1 MQREMLGFLFFSGFT
16 VWAWFRSEKKIEDA
30 MGQQKKEAA
39 EKEGDSE
46 ASVSDYEVFLSFRG
60 PDSRQGLADVLYN
73 DMRTAGI
80 HVFRDDDELDT
91 GDEIGKILPAIKNS
105 KICVPIFSST
115 FAASAW
121 CLREVEK
128 MVELKK
134 KIMPI
139 FYTATPEDV
148 KLGTALFKKEL
159 RKHEKKHGKEQVKKW
174 EEALKVVARIK
185 GREVKTTGFAEFSML
200 FVRALLIKLK
210 VKTKYLTNNLVKR
223 DDHEEAVVKLLDI
236 DSSDVRIIGIHG
248 MGGIGKTTLAK
259 VIFNKLSPRFDCCS
273 FLENIQE
280 SLRRDGLEYLQK
292 QLVEDLDPKLKNFQK
307 IDTITMLREN
317 FRRRR
322 ALIVLDDVNQRKQI
336 EMIVGMLG
344 WFGSGSR
351 IIITTRDRS
360 IFTRE
365 ACTHAME
372 EMDPDQAL
380 LLFSRHAFRED
391 SPPSDFRILSEEVLS
406 LTGGLPLAI
415 EVVGSLLC
423 QCEKKRWKV
432 TIERL
437 KKVPNRDVQEKLK
450 ISFDALEFH
459 QKQIFLDIACFFINK
474 ERSNAILMWE
484 ACDFDPDY
492 GIEVLVSMSLLKITK
507 DNEFQMHDLVK
518 DLGRELVREEC
529 FGDPAKRSRIWSSK
543 EAKELFKIKQEKEN
557 VEGLFPEKL
566 YGDCILK
573 HELFSG
579 FRNLRLLKLVGAKL
593 TGNFENLLPKLKWFT
608 WQQCPSDFAV
618 TNLTLENLVVL
629 DLSDSFI
636 TENWAGWNMI
646 QLAKNLKALDLTGCC
661 NLTSTPYLS
670 NNDAL
675 ERLVLR
681 GCRNLAEIH
690 GSINK
695 LTRLKHLDLQ
705 GCPSLRGLPEEL
717 CSLEDLENIL
727 VVGNH
732 GAPFHLPESIGNLR
746 SLSVMKLHWV
756 EITRIPDS
764 IGGLVN
770 LTHLSMHKCSGMK
783 TLPDIIG
790 DLKSLVKLDM
800 SNTELSALPN
810 SVGRLSKLRWLQLNS
825 TKIEELPGSLGDLES
840 LVELQLS
847 NSNLSALPD
856 SVGRLSKLQ
865 WLRLSS
871 TKIEELPDSL
881 GDLESLVE
889 LQLSDTNLSALPDSV
904 GRLSKLSLLEL
915 SSTKIEE
922 LPDSLGDLESLVA
935 LELSNS
941 NLSALPDSV
950 GRLSKLKW
958 LRLSSTKIEELPNS
972 LGDLESLVELELSN
986 SNLSALPD
994 SVGRLSKLSLLELSS
1009 TKIEELPDSLGDL
1022 ESLVELELSN
1032 SNLSAL
1038 PDSVGRLS
1046 KLQWLQ
1052 LSSTKIEEL
1061 PDSLGDLESLV
1072 GLQLSNTNLS
1082 ALPDSVGRLSKLKW
1096 LRLSSTKIEELPYSL
1111 GDLESLVELQ
1121 LSNTN
1126 LSALPDS
1133 VGRLS
1138 KLQWLQLSSTKIEEL
1153 PDSLWDLESLV
1164 ELELSN
1170 TNLIALPDS
1179 VGRLSKLQWLRLS
1192 STKISALPDSVGDL
1206 ESLVRLEL
1214 SNSNLSALPDSVGRL
1229 SKLSLLEL
1237 SSTKI
1242 EELPDSLWDLESLVE
1257 LQLSNTNLSALPD
1270 SVGRLS
1276 KLQSLGLSSM
1286 KIEELPDSLG
1296 DLKSLETLDLSSSKL
1311 RILPDSVGEMSELRH
1326 LLLDECNIR
1335 KLPSSIGKLARLEY
1349 LELGGWSLKCLPQ
1362 LPDFSNLKKLQSI
1375 DFEDWF
1381 VKVAGTE
1388 IDKHACGVARMRWSG
1403 FPARWEI

>member
-1 MQREMLGFLFFSGFT
+1 MKRI
-16 VWAWFRSEKKIEDA
+16 REDA
-30 MGQQKKEAA
+30 SPGPQFKRPFGSSGYESTKEAA
-39 EKEGDSE
+39 EKDDDSE

-60 PDSRQGLADVLYN
+60 PDSRQGLADVLYS
-73 DMRTAGI
+73 DMKTAGI
-80 HVFRDDDELDT
+80 RVFRDDDELDI
-91 GDEIGKILPAIKNS
+91 GDEIGKILPAIGSS

-115 FAASAW
+115 FAESAW
-121 CLREVEK
+121 CLREVER
-128 MVELKK
+128 MVEFKK
-134 KIMPI
+134 EIMPI

-148 KLGTALFKKEL
+148 KLGTELFKKEL
-159 RKHEKKHGKEQVKKW
+159 REHEKKHGKEQVKKW

-185 GREVKTTGFAEFSML
+185 GREVKTTGFGEFSTL
-200 FVRALLIKLK
+200 FVNTLLRKLK
-210 VKTKYLTNNLVKR
+210 VKTKYLADSLVKR
-223 DDHEEAVVKLLDI
+223 DDHEEAVMELLDI

-259 VIFNKLSPRFDCCS
+259 VIFNQLSARFDCCS

-280 SLRRDGLEYLQK
+280 SLRRNDLEYLQK

-307 IDTITMLREN
+307 IDAITILREN
-317 FRRRR
+317 ICRRR
-322 ALIVLDDVNQRKQI
+322 ALIVLDDVNQRNQI

-351 IIITTRDRS
+351 IIITTRDKS

-365 ACTHAME
+365 AYTHAME

-380 LLFSRHAFRED
+380 LLFSRRAFRDD

-415 EVVGSLLC
+415 DIIGSLLF
-423 QCEKKRWKV
+423 QCEKKRWKA

-437 KKVPNRDVQEKLK
+437 KNVPPRDVLRKLK
-450 ISFDALEFH
+450 ISFDALEFD

-484 ACDFDPDY
+484 ACDFYPDD

-507 DNEFQMHDLVK
+507 DNEFQMHGLVK

-529 FGDPAKRSRIWSSK
+529 FGDPVKRSRIWSSK
-543 EAKELFKIKQEKEN
+543 EAKEVLKIKQEKEN
-557 VEGLFPEKL
+557 IEGLFPEKL

-573 HELFSG
+573 HEQFSG

-593 TGNFENLLPKLKWFT
+593 TGDFENLLPKLKWFT
-608 WQQCPSDFAV
+608 WQRCPSDFAAI
-618 TNLTLENLVVL
+618 NLTLENLVVL
-629 DLSDSFI
+629 DLSNSFI

-646 QLAKNLKALDLTGCC
+646 EIAKNLKALDLTGCC
-661 NLTSTPYLS
+661 NLTSTPDLS

-675 ERLVLR
+675 EKLILR

-690 GSINK
+690 GSIKK

-705 GCPSLRGLPEEL
+705 GCPSLRGLPEEIG
-717 CSLEDLENIL
+717 SLEDLEEIL
-727 VVGNH
+727 VDGNH
-732 GAPFHLPESIGNLR
+732 GATFHLPESIGNLH
-746 SLSVMKLHWV
+746 SLSVMKLHRL

-770 LTHLSMHKCSGMK
+770 LTHLSMRECRGMR

-800 SNTELSALPN
+800 SGTELSALPD
-810 SVGRLSKLRWLQLNS
+810 
-825 TKIEELPGSLGDLES
+825 SLGDLES
-840 LVELQLS
+840 LVVLELSNTELSALPDSVGRLSKLQRLQLYSTKMEELPDSLGDLESLVNLELSNTELSALPDSVGRLSKLQRLQLYSTKIEELPDSLGDLESLVSLQLS
-847 NSNLSALPD
+847 STNLSALPD

-865 WLRLSS
+865 WLGLSS

-881 GDLESLVE
+881 GDLESLV
-889 LQLSDTNLSALPDSV
+889 N
-904 GRLSKLSLLEL
+904 
-915 SSTKIEE
+915 
-922 LPDSLGDLESLVA
+922 
-935 LELSNS
+935 LELSN
-941 NLSALPDSV
+941 
-950 GRLSKLKW
+950 
-958 LRLSSTKIEELPNS
+958 TE
-972 LGDLESLVELELSN
+972 
-986 SNLSALPD
+986 
-994 SVGRLSKLSLLELSS
+994 
-1009 TKIEELPDSLGDL
+1009 
-1022 ESLVELELSN
+1022 
-1032 SNLSAL
+1032 LSAL

-1046 KLQWLQ
+1046 KLQWLG

-1061 PDSLGDLESLV
+1061 PDSLWDLESLV
-1072 GLQLSNTNLS
+1072 SLQLSSTNLS
-1082 ALPDSVGRLSKLKW
+1082 ALPDSVKRLSKLQW
-1096 LRLSSTKIEELPYSL
+1096 LGLDSTKIEELPDSL
-1111 GDLESLVELQ
+1111 WDLESLVSLEL
-1121 LSNTN
+1121 SYTN

-1138 KLQWLQLSSTKIEEL
+1138 KLQSLRLSSTKIEEL

-1170 TNLIALPDS
+1170 TNLSALPDS
-1179 VGRLSKLQWLRLS
+1179 VGRLSKLQSLRLS
-1192 STKISALPDSVGDL
+1192 STKIEELPDSLWDL
-1206 ESLVRLEL
+1206 ESSVELEL
-1214 SNSNLSALPDSVGRL
+1214 SITNLSALPDSVGRL
-1229 SKLSLLEL
+1229 SKLQSLRL

-1242 EELPDSLWDLESLVE
+1242 EELPDSLWDLESLVLLE
-1257 LQLSNTNLSALPD
+1257 LSYTNLSALPD

-1276 KLQSLGLSSM
+1276 KLQSLRLSST

-1296 DLKSLETLDLSSSKL
+1296 DLKSLGTLDLSSSKL
-1311 RILPDSVGEMSELRH
+1311 RILPDSVGEMSKLRH

-1349 LELGGWSLKCLPQ
+1349 LELGGLSLQCLPQ

-1381 VKVAGTE
+1381 VKVAGTG
-1388 IDKHACGVARMRWSG
+1388 IDKHACGVARRRWSG

>member
-1 MQREMLGFLFFSGFT
+1 
-16 VWAWFRSEKKIEDA
+16 
-30 MGQQKKEAA
+30 
-39 EKEGDSE
+39 
-46 ASVSDYEVFLSFRG
+46 
-60 PDSRQGLADVLYN
+60 
-73 DMRTAGI
+73 
-80 HVFRDDDELDT
+80 
-91 GDEIGKILPAIKNS
+91 
-105 KICVPIFSST
+105 
-115 FAASAW
+115 
-121 CLREVEK
+121 
-128 MVELKK
+128 
-134 KIMPI
+134 
-139 FYTATPEDV
+139 
-148 KLGTALFKKEL
+148 
-159 RKHEKKHGKEQVKKW
+159 
-174 EEALKVVARIK
+174 
-185 GREVKTTGFAEFSML
+185 
-200 FVRALLIKLK
+200 
-210 VKTKYLTNNLVKR
+210 
-223 DDHEEAVVKLLDI
+223 
-236 DSSDVRIIGIHG
+236 
-248 MGGIGKTTLAK
+248 
-259 VIFNKLSPRFDCCS
+259 
-273 FLENIQE
+273 
-280 SLRRDGLEYLQK
+280 
-292 QLVEDLDPKLKNFQK
+292 
-307 IDTITMLREN
+307 
-317 FRRRR
+317 
-322 ALIVLDDVNQRKQI
+322 
-336 EMIVGMLG
+336 
-344 WFGSGSR
+344 
-351 IIITTRDRS
+351 
-360 IFTRE
+360 
-365 ACTHAME
+365 
-372 EMDPDQAL
+372 
-380 LLFSRHAFRED
+380 
-391 SPPSDFRILSEEVLS
+391 
-406 LTGGLPLAI
+406 
-415 EVVGSLLC
+415 
-423 QCEKKRWKV
+423 
-432 TIERL
+432 
-437 KKVPNRDVQEKLK
+437 
-450 ISFDALEFH
+450 
-459 QKQIFLDIACFFINK
+459 
-474 ERSNAILMWE
+474 MWE

-904 GRLSKLSLLEL
+904 GRL
-915 SSTKIEE
+915 I
-922 LPDSLGDLESLVA
+922 
-935 LELSNS
+935 
-941 NLSALPDSV
+941 
-950 GRLSKLKW
+950 
-958 LRLSSTKIEELPNS
+958 
-972 LGDLESLVELELSN
+972 
-986 SNLSALPD
+986 
-994 SVGRLSKLSLLELSS
+994 
-1009 TKIEELPDSLGDL
+1009 
-1022 ESLVELELSN
+1022 
-1032 SNLSAL
+1032 
-1038 PDSVGRLS
+1038 
-1046 KLQWLQ
+1046 
-1052 LSSTKIEEL
+1052 
-1061 PDSLGDLESLV
+1061 
-1072 GLQLSNTNLS
+1072 
-1082 ALPDSVGRLSKLKW
+1082 
-1096 LRLSSTKIEELPYSL
+1096 
-1111 GDLESLVELQ
+1111 
-1121 LSNTN
+1121 
-1126 LSALPDS
+1126 
-1133 VGRLS
+1133 
-1138 KLQWLQLSSTKIEEL
+1138 
-1153 PDSLWDLESLV
+1153 
-1164 ELELSN
+1164 
-1170 TNLIALPDS
+1170 
-1179 VGRLSKLQWLRLS
+1179 
-1192 STKISALPDSVGDL
+1192 
-1206 ESLVRLEL
+1206 RLEL
-1214 SNSNLSALPDSVGRL
+1214 SNS
-1229 SKLSLLEL
+1229 
-1237 SSTKI
+1237 
-1242 EELPDSLWDLESLVE
+1242 
-1257 LQLSNTNLSALPD
+1257 NLSALPD

-1349 LELGGWSLKCLPQ
+1349 LELGGLSLQCLPQ

-1381 VKVAGTE
+1381 VKVAGTK

-1403 FPARWEI
+1403 AHRDERPRRTGIPGGIRYPVLRFPGNDWESVGIEKAKGDLYNGVLEAKRNERPQQIVLGINKLFLASIQMRAADLWEILMN